1 MNEMFGRLISE
12 AKHCCMSD
20 EEAEAWGREW
30 LKDLAQNIRDE
41 FPDTNPLASSLFDYV
56 GYEIA
61 DYIESLGR

>member
-41 FPDTNPLASSLFDYV
+41 FPDPNPLASLFFDYV

>member
-30 LKDLAQNIRDE
+30 LKDLAQHIRDE
-41 FPDTNPLASSLFDYV
+41 FPDPNPLASIFSTWWGD
-56 GYEIA
+56 EIA
-61 DYIESLGR
+61 DYIENLGR